1 MSLILLN
8 LKTSGMLATLFHNP
22 SQDIREKFTKSSS
35 KIEFYF
41 PMESSTTDLLQ
52 FFIALDRFSFF

>member
-1 MSLILLN
+1 
-8 LKTSGMLATLFHNP
+8 MLATLFHNP

-52 FFIALDRFSFF
+52 FFIAFDRFSFF